1 MSSVGASLKDSS
13 RRQYISTGDFSG
25 QFFTYSTSVNAS
37 LVTVGTLTAIVAD
50 AYDFQPGQILRET
63 GRKLIECVNPGLV
76 DPNSGS
82 VYTYLVGGY
91 DANSC
96 LSGFIDP
103 NCSVFAP
110 FNSDKPYFLDTTTEA
125 VDASVDPAIKD
136 EGAPVYTNGD
146 ITSIL
151 GNIVAS
157 NGNIS
162 AMRGSM
168 YASTTMTAVSTITST
183 NGNIVASQ
191 GNIVASN
198 GTVSAVKY
206 LVSPVGSG
214 GGSSGSPLTTSAG
227 SANFNGAASASQ
239 TIYTNKLTS
248 SSLIFLTVNNVGPRS
263 VSVNPVPASGYF
275 TAHSGTAND
284 SSTFYWMIVN

>member
-37 LVTVGTLTAIVAD
+37 LVTVGALTAIVAD
-50 AYDFQPGQILRET
+50 AYAFQPGHILRET
-63 GRKLIECVNPGLV
+63 GRKLIEGVNPGLV

-82 VYTYLVGGY
+82 VYTYLVGVY

-162 AMRGSM
+162 APE
-168 YASTTMTAVSTITST
+168 
-183 NGNIVASQ
+183 
-191 GNIVASN
+191 

-206 LVSPVGSG
+206 IISPA
-214 GGSSGSPLTTSAG
+214 SSNVNGTSNAPLTTSAG
-227 SANFNGAASASQ
+227 SSTFDGAANASR

-248 SSLIFLTVNNVGPRS
+248 SSLLFLTVNNAAARS
-263 VSVNPVPASGYF
+263 VSVQPNPSTNPLSNYF
-275 TAHSGTAND
+275 IARSGTAND
-284 SSTFYWMIVN
+284 ASTFYWMIVN